1 MAGPEC
7 AKSFGFKEFDA
18 DMAATEVSE
27 GSDEVR
33 KLVLH
38 ARRELAFAKARDA
51 GQRTHVETYVRSQVG
66 MCLLLFF
73 FSLLV
78 PDSI

>member
-1 MAGPEC
+1 
-7 AKSFGFKEFDA
+7 
-18 DMAATEVSE
+18 
-27 GSDEVR
+27 
-33 KLVLH
+33 LVLH